1 MKWGEDPRIDGK
13 ADVSEPYEGM
23 ASMRH
28 RRGMEC
34 ERNASEAD
42 EVRNKWIANGWRG

>member
-1 MKWGEDPRIDGK
+1 MRWGEDPRIDGK
-13 ADVSEPYEGM
+13 DVSEPYEGM

-28 RRGMEC
+28 RREVEC
-34 ERNASEAD
+34 KRNASETD